1 MAKKKKWRLP
11 LLELMEVE
19 SPMRYL
25 TVSLVF
31 LALLVTPVTGQTTRP
46 ALPPRTSPGQP
57 AVEVPRQLTLD
68 KAEEILL
75 QNNLAI
81 IAARYGVDIARAQRL
96 TASVRPNPTLT
107 LGAEQF
113 NFNNPGRNLTTD
125 NPTASQRTYTW
136 RLDQLIERGR
146 KRQLRTEAADFQV
159 QAAEAQVLDA
169 IRQQLLQLRQT
180 FYTAVLARENVRV
193 AVENLDLTND
203 TERLI
208 KVRVNAG
215 DAPEWDLIKFQANK
229 VQFQRD
235 LVSAQLDYQQAV
247 RDLLNLLG
255 AQAGKIIKTPA
266 AAGAAQMPIPLRD
279 SLLDVVGDLAVAPPP
294 ISASLEELRQVAIEH
309 RPDVIAAQRA
319 VDAARRTLDLA
330 YAQRRRDID
339 IAGEYQRIGGDNT
352 VGMTISV
359 PLFLFNTFQGQIDQ
373 GLAQLQQ
380 ANVQLDQARL
390 QALTDVDKAYR
401 AYQSSQQVLQ
411 VYTAETLAKAGESF
425 RIARAT
431 YRQGATSLLELQ
443 EAQRTLNQTRVAA
456 NQAHFDYRMSLYQL
470 ELATVRRF
478 LEP

>member
-1 MAKKKKWRLP
+1 
-11 LLELMEVE
+11 
-19 SPMRYL
+19 
-25 TVSLVF
+25 
-31 LALLVTPVTGQTTRP
+31 
-46 ALPPRTSPGQP
+46 
-57 AVEVPRQLTLD
+57 
-68 KAEEILL
+68 
-75 QNNLAI
+75 
-81 IAARYGVDIARAQRL
+81 
-96 TASVRPNPTLT
+96 
-107 LGAEQF
+107 
-113 NFNNPGRNLTTD
+113 
-125 NPTASQRTYTW
+125 
-136 RLDQLIERGR
+136 
-146 KRQLRTEAADFQV
+146 
-159 QAAEAQVLDA
+159 
-169 IRQQLLQLRQT
+169 
-180 FYTAVLARENVRV
+180 
-193 AVENLDLTND
+193 
-203 TERLI
+203 LI

-247 RDLLNLLG
+247 RDVLNLLG

-266 AAGAAQMPIPLRD
+266 AAGAALMPAPLRD
-279 SLLDVVGDLAVAPPP
+279 APLAVVGDLAVIQPP
-294 ISASLEELRQVAIEH
+294 ISASLEELQQAAIEH

-319 VDAARRTLDLA
+319 VDAARHTLDLA
-330 YAQRRRDID
+330 YAQRRRDI
-339 IAGEYQRIGGDNT
+339 AGEYQRIGSDNT

-390 QALTDVDKAYR
+390 QALTDVDKAYQ
-401 AYQSSQQVLQ
+401 AYQSSQQVLR

-425 RIARAT
+425 RIASAT

>member
-1 MAKKKKWRLP
+1 MYYISVVL
-11 LLELMEVE
+11 
-19 SPMRYL
+19 
-25 TVSLVF
+25 
-31 LALLVTPVTGQTTRP
+31 LALTLIVTQAWAQAKRPVPPPTASP
-46 ALPPRTSPGQP
+46 AQP
-57 AVEVPRQLTLD
+57 TVEVPRQLTLER
-68 KAEEILL
+68 AEEILL

-146 KRQLRTEAADFQV
+146 KRQLRTEAAEFQV
-159 QAAEAQVLDA
+159 QAAEAQMLDT

-193 AVENLDLTND
+193 AVENLDLTD
-203 TERLI
+203 GTERLI

-247 RDLLNLLG
+247 RDVLNLLG
-255 AQAGKIIKTPA
+255 AQAGKIIKTSA
-266 AAGAAQMPIPLRD
+266 AAGATLMPAPLRD
-279 SLLDVVGDLAVAPPP
+279 APLAVVGDLAVIPPP
-294 ISASLEELRQVAIEH
+294 ISASLEELQQAAIEH

-319 VDAARRTLDLA
+319 VDAARHTLDLA
-330 YAQRRRDID
+330 YAHRRRDID
-339 IAGEYQRIGGDNT
+339 IAGEYQRIGSDNT

-390 QALTDVDKAYR
+390 QALTDVDKAYQ

-411 VYTAETLAKAGESF
+411 VYTAETLARAEESF
-425 RIARAT
+425 RIARTT

-456 NQAHFDYRMSLYQL
+456 NQAQFDYRLSLYQL
-470 ELATVRRF
+470 ELATGRTF
-478 LEP
+478 LGP